1 MGRAWKP
8 IRYLSQL
15 FMRWPWRTQQDWE
28 WGHKSCRRTPQLLP
42 VSACG
47 KDIEMFSIATTE
59 TLSLE
64 VFVLLFCLLWGFVN
78 VSLSNKLL
86 AACKFSCFW
95 KVNPQHCLLQRKATL
110 KKPIISLFIGFS
122 SFLKVKC
129 MIYVLHWTLK
139 MARRCGESMI
149 SRMCSSC
156 RLQKSPLHALINYL
170 DCSWSEIVNV
180 ARAGRVFPLVQ
191 GYLN

>member
-1 MGRAWKP
+1 MKRHTIYGSMGRAWKP

-15 FMRWPWRTQQDWE
+15 FMRWPWRTLQDWE

-86 AACKFSCFW
+86 AACTFSCFW
-95 KVNPQHCLLQRKATL
+95 KVNPQHRLLHRKATL
-110 KKPIISLFIGFS
+110 QEANNKPVYWFQLISKSEMYDL
-122 SFLKVKC
+122 
-129 MIYVLHWTLK
+129 
-139 MARRCGESMI
+139 
-149 SRMCSSC
+149 CSS
-156 RLQKSPLHALINYL
+156 L
-170 DCSWSEIVNV
+170 DSKN
-180 ARAGRVFPLVQ
+180 GL
-191 GYLN
+191 